1 MKRTINEIYDL
12 IKEKKFNA
20 ENDLYREKTRVY
32 SSTKKQYELKGEIEA
47 YEDVLNLIETSQVLV
62 K

>member
-1 MKRTINEIYDL
+1 MKRNINEIYEL
-12 IKEKKFNA
+12 IKEKISNA

-32 SSTKKQYELKGEIEA
+32 PSTKKQYELKGEIDA
-47 YEDVLNLIETSQVLV
+47 YKDVLNLIETSQVLV